1 MEDIMELDD
10 LKQAWQTI
18 DRRLDQQGA
27 LQASMYRD
35 GKLDTLRRRLRPLA
49 RGQVMQGLFGV
60 VVVGLSAAFWS
71 AHRQETPMLVAG
83 LVMHAYGVLT
93 IAMAGITLA
102 RLSRIDYAAPV
113 LAMQK
118 QLASVRR
125 LYVLGGML
133 VGLPWWVLW
142 LPALVMFFKAAFGA
156 DLYSNLQSWFWIN
169 IAVCVLG
176 LAATWGFHRWSQ
188 HPSRPRLAK
197 LVDDSLTG
205 ASLRKAQGVLDE
217 IAQFERD

>member
-1 MEDIMELDD
+1 MENIMELDD
-10 LKQAWQTI
+10 LRQAWQTI

-35 GKLDTLRRRLRPLA
+35 AKLDSMRRRLRPLA
-49 RGQVMQGLFGV
+49 WGQVMQLLFGI
-60 VVVGLSAAFWS
+60 VVVGLSGAFWS
-71 AHRQETPMLVAG
+71 AYRQETPMLVAG
-83 LVMHAYGVLT
+83 LVMHAYGVLA

-113 LAMQK
+113 VAVQK

-125 LYVLGGML
+125 LYVLGGMV

-142 LPALVMFFKAAFGA
+142 LPVLVMFFKAAFGA
-156 DLYSNLQSWFWIN
+156 DLYSNLAAWFWITV
-169 IAVCVLG
+169 AACVLG
-176 LAATWGFHRWSQ
+176 LAGTLAFHRWSQ
-188 HPSRPRLAK
+188 HPRRPRLAK

-205 ASLRKAQGVLDE
+205 ASLRKAQAVLDE
-217 IAQFERD
+217 IARFERD

>member
-1 MEDIMELDD
+1 MENIMELDD

-18 DRRLDQQGA
+18 DRRLDEHGT
-27 LQASMYRD
+27 LQLSMYRD

-49 RGQVMQGLFGV
+49 WGQALQVLFGGLV
-60 VVVGLSAAFWS
+60 VALAFSFWS

-83 LVMHAYGVLT
+83 MVMHAYGVLT
-93 IAMAGITLA
+93 IIMGGVTLV
-102 RLSRIDYAAPV
+102 RLDRIDYAAPV
-113 LAMQK
+113 VAVQK

-125 LYVLGGML
+125 LYVFGGMV

-142 LPALVMFFKAAFGA
+142 VPATMMLFKTAFGV
-156 DLYSNLQSWFWIN
+156 DLYSNLQSWFWLSV
-169 IAVCVLG
+169 AVGVAG
-176 LAATWGFHRWSQ
+176 VVATWGFHRWSQ

-217 IAQFERD
+217 IRQFERD

>member
-1 MEDIMELDD
+1 MENTMELDD

-18 DRRLDQQGA
+18 DRRLDAQGA
-27 LQASMYRD
+27 LQLSMYRD
-35 GKLDTLRRRLRPLA
+35 GKLDTLRRRLRPLVW
-49 RGQVMQGLFGV
+49 GQVMQLLFGV
-60 VVVGLSAAFWS
+60 LVVGLSFAFWS

-83 LVMHAYGVLT
+83 LVMHAYGILT
-93 IAMAGITLA
+93 IVMAGTTLG

-113 LAMQK
+113 VAMQK

-142 LPALVMFFKAAFGA
+142 LPALVIFFKAVFGA
-156 DLYSNLQSWFWIN
+156 DLYTNLAGWFWLN
-169 IAVCVLG
+169 VAVCVAG
-176 LAATWGFHRWSQ
+176 LAATWAFHRWSQ

-197 LVDDSLTG
+197 RVDDSLTG
-205 ASLRKAQGVLDE
+205 ASLRKAQAVLDE